1 MTLNFSLSVIFASSS
16 FGPFGI
22 SISLSFFN
30 LASVRTCIEYMDPVD
45 PCITLFLIK
54 LAIGEYMSMLLK
66 HHLGVFDYV
75 F

>member
-22 SISLSFFN
+22 SMSLSF
-30 LASVRTCIEYMDPVD
+30 IEYMDPVD
-45 PCITLFLIK
+45 SCITLFLIK
-54 LAIGEYMSMLLK
+54 LAIGGYMLMLLK